1 MGNYIDNR
9 VITSWTSPRSEIR
22 NTNGSFLVVTLYS
35 IAMTVEEPCVLEMAR
50 DYETTYVLLLGHIVI
65 ITNKLNTRT
74 PSETASDE

>member
-1 MGNYIDNR
+1 M
-9 VITSWTSPRSEIR
+9 
-22 NTNGSFLVVTLYS
+22 VTLYS